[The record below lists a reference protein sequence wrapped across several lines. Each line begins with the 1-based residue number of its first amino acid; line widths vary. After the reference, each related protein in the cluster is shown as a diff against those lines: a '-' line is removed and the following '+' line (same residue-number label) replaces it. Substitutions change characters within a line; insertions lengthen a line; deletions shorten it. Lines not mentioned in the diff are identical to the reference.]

1 MHGYEIKSDK
11 DTLDRLPEQ
20 MKQYNKVFD
29 KMTLVVGKKHLYHAV
44 NTIPS
49 WWGIVLVKIEKDGII
64 FQTIREDGDNLEQVD
79 VSIAR
84 LLWREEALKIL
95 EEKNKVKGFRSKNR
109 NIIYKKLVD
118 VVDMDTLKNYVR
130 NILVSR
136 KDWRSGEIP
145 MLYGG

>member
-1 MHGYEIKSDK
+1 
-11 DTLDRLPEQ
+11 

-49 WWGIVLVKIEKDGII
+49 WWGIVLVKIKENKII
-64 FQTIREDGDNLEQVD
+64 FQTIREDGKNQEQLS

-95 EEKNKVKGFRSKNR
+95 EEKNKAKGFRSKNR
-109 NIIYKKLVD
+109 SIIYDKLVD
-118 VVDMDTLKNYVR
+118 VLDIDTLKDYVR

-136 KDWRSGEIP
+136 KDWRSDEIP